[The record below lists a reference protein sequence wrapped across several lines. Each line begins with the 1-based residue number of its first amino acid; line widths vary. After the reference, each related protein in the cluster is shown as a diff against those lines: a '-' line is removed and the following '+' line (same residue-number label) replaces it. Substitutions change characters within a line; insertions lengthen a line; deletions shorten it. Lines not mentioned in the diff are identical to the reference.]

1 MRRLLTL
8 ASLTVLAAC
17 ATPRGAPTAP
27 PPSPPVQ
34 PPPAATTPPPAA
46 TTAAQLGVSAGPV
59 LATLPGWTDA
69 DLKPAVE
76 AFRKSCRAVT
86 RRTDASGLTQAA
98 DWADACA
105 AAPSGA
111 ADPRAFFET
120 HFTAVTVGSGTGLN
134 TGYFEP
140 ELVGS
145 RTPSAVHAVPIYRRP
160 SDLIEVDLGLFSDNL
175 KGRRIR
181 GRVKGQE
188 LVLYHDRGAIEDGAL
203 AGRGLELA
211 YAADP
216 YELFFLHIQGS
227 GRLRLPDG
235 SVMRIGY
242 DGQNGREYLGIG
254 RALRERNILP
264 PGGASM
270 DGILAWLRAN
280 PEEGRAL
287 MRENKSYIFFKELTG
302 EGPLGALNMAL
313 TPEYSVAADPM
324 FVPLGAP
331 LWIDT
336 TIPEPVAATASAA
349 GPNGAAPARPAAV
362 GPDRASPA
370 RPAAYRMTPF
380 RRLMVAQDTGGAI
393 KGPNRFDLFWGA
405 GERARKVAGGLSSQG
420 RATLLLPKAAA
431 ARLLSGG
438 AQARP

>member
-1 MRRLLTL
+1 MRRLLPLL
-8 ASLTVLAAC
+8 ALTALAAC
-17 ATPRGAPTAP
+17 ATPRVAPPNETAAP
-27 PPSPPVQ
+27 PPPTQVQ
-34 PPPAATTPPPAA
+34 PPAPPAA
-46 TTAAQLGVSAGPV
+46 ETAAQLGVSAAPALSS
-59 LATLPGWTDA
+59 LAGWAEA
-69 DLKPAVE
+69 DLKPSLD

-98 DWADACA
+98 DWNEACTA
-105 AAPSGA
+105 ATTAT
-111 ADPRAFFET
+111 DPRTFFET
-120 HFTAVTVGSGTGLN
+120 YFTPVTVGAGTGLN

-145 RTPSAVHAVPIYRRP
+145 RVPSAAYPVPIYRKP
-160 SDLIEVDLGLFSDNL
+160 SDLIEVDLGLFSDSL

-181 GRVKGQE
+181 GRVDGSA
-188 LVLYHDRGAIEDGAL
+188 LVPYFDRGQIEDGAL
-203 AGRGLELA
+203 AGKGLEIG

-235 SVMRIGY
+235 SIMRIGY
-242 DGQNGREYLGIG
+242 DGQNGRDYVGIG
-254 RALRERNILP
+254 KVLRDRNILP

-280 PEEGRAL
+280 PEQGRAL
-287 MRENKSYIFFKELTG
+287 MRENKSYIFFKQLTG
-302 EGPLGALNMAL
+302 EGPLGALNIAL
-313 TPEYSVAADPM
+313 TPEYSVAADPK

-331 LWIDT
+331 LWLDT
-336 TIPEPVAATASAA
+336 SIPEPKTITSPAVSPAGQA
-349 GPNGAAPARPAAV
+349 GPATG
-362 GPDRASPA
+362 
-370 RPAAYRMTPF
+370 YTMTPF

-393 KGPNRFDLFWGA
+393 KGANRFDLFWGP

-438 AQARP
+438 SQARP

>member
-1 MRRLLTL
+1 MYRFLAL

-17 ATPRGAPTAP
+17 ATPRSAPPATPTPTAP
-27 PPSPPVQ
+27 PQVQPPAP
-34 PPPAATTPPPAA
+34 PPPAAE
-46 TTAAQLGVSAGPV
+46 TAAQLGVAAGPA
-59 LATLPGWTDA
+59 LAELPGWSEA
-69 DLKPAVE
+69 DLKPALD
-76 AFRKSCRAVT
+76 AFRRSCRAVT

-98 DWADACA
+98 DWSQPCA
-105 AAPSGA
+105 AATTA
-111 ADPRAFFET
+111 ADPRGFFES
-120 HFTAVTVGSGTGLN
+120 HFAPVTVGNGTGLN

-140 ELVGS
+140 ELIGS
-145 RTPSAVHAVPIYRRP
+145 RTASATATVPIYKRP

-181 GRVKGQE
+181 GRVDGSA
-188 LVLYHDRGAIEDGAL
+188 LVPYHDRAAIEAGAL
-203 AGRGLELA
+203 SGKALEIA

-242 DGQNGREYLGIG
+242 DGQNGREYVGIG
-254 RALRERNILP
+254 KLLRERGILP

-280 PEEGRAL
+280 PDQGRAL
-287 MRENKSYIFFKELTG
+287 MHENKSYIFFKELTG
-302 EGPLGALNMAL
+302 EGPLGALNIPL
-313 TPEYSVAADPM
+313 TPEYSVAADPK

-331 LWIDT
+331 LWLDT
-336 TIPEPVAATASAA
+336 SIPEP
-349 GPNGAAPARPAAV
+349 APGRTPAYA
-362 GPDRASPA
+362 
-370 RPAAYRMTPF
+370 MTPF
-380 RRLMVAQDTGGAI
+380 RRLMIAQDTGGAI
-393 KGPNRFDLFWGA
+393 KGANRFDLFWGP

-431 ARLLSGG
+431 ARLLLAGG